1 MLKTPESGVFYTI
14 LYRSVRN
21 SAGIFKSRE
30 LDTFCSVL
38 VEPLAY
44 QRLEYFANLHSIVGH
59 RRSSRLCSV
68 GDVGWHADRR
78 LRFSHVERVV
88 WWKDEVFLALP
99 GYITRYLALS
109 WYHVSTSIYLI
120 RYRCSLLV
128 RIE

>member
-1 MLKTPESGVFYTI
+1 MVKTPESGIFYTI

-59 RRSSRLCSV
+59 RRTSRLCSV
-68 GDVGWHADRR
+68 GDVGSHTDRR
-78 LRFSHVERVV
+78 LGFSHVENGAMNQQLGILG
-88 WWKDEVFLALP
+88 FLGAGR
-99 GYITRYLALS
+99 GYRGM
-109 WYHVSTSIYLI
+109 V
-120 RYRCSLLV
+120 
-128 RIE
+128 